1 MDLAEGLF
9 ISLLLQLIISLS
21 LCSFSSTDTIS
32 FNESLADGQ
41 VLVSNGERYTLGFF
55 SPGKSSNRYLGIW
68 YTKVS
73 VQTVVWVANRDNP
86 IDDTSGLLLI
96 DRRGD
101 AVLQRGRRNISS
113 VWSTNIS
120 AGGSSMAKLLD
131 DGNFVILQQDAET
144 VLWQSFDHP
153 TDTIFPNMKFGL
165 DRKTGLIKSARSWK
179 APDDPATG
187 NWSYYLDPDGVPQ
200 LMLYQGQTRWW
211 RSGPWNGNKW
221 SGIPEMSRTFIFNT
235 SIVNNESESSVV
247 WGILDPNIISR
258 LYLDPTGFMKR
269 ATWHDQDSRWIEF
282 WTVPKEPCDY
292 YGHCGPNGKCDPYDA
307 GVFECNCLPG
317 FEPRS
322 PNDWFLRDASA
333 GCIRKRSGNN
343 SRCGDG
349 RLTVGMDMNMC
360 RQECLRNCSCTAY
373 ASSNLTSR
381 IGCITLH
388 GDLMDTRVFSDG
400 GQDLYVRVD
409 AIELEYMERSKGH
422 TRKKELLAIVLSS
435 IGVAFILAISTV
447 YCLRNRKRN
456 GKQSSNYD
464 AEKENSYEDKDSSV
478 PIFDVNDIYA
488 ATENFSMAN
497 KLGQGG
503 FGSVYKGLLSNGQ
516 EIAVKR
522 LSQTSRQGILEFKNE
537 VKLVSK
543 LQHKNLARLFGCCI
557 HDDEKMLVYEYLPNR
572 SLDFFIF
579 DLKASNVLL
588 DAAMNP
594 KISDF
599 GLARLFMEDQM
610 EANTNRVVGTY
621 GYMSPEYAMEGL
633 YSTKS
638 DVFSFGVLT
647 LEIVSSKRSN
657 HFYQESTPVT
667 LTGHVWDLWR
677 EARALDIMDS
687 STMGESYSTDQVTRC
702 IQIGLLCVQE
712 LTSDRP
718 TMSNVVFMLS
728 NATTLPSPKKPAFV
742 LLRTKDEFRSSTAA
756 VGSTDPST
764 NRVSVTTLEA
774 RW

>member
-349 RLTVGMDMNMC
+349 DGFVKLDNAKVPDTSTGRLTVGMDMNMC

-409 AIELEYMERSKGH
+409 AIELAEYMERSKGH

-456 GKQSSNYD
+456 GSREATKHVSPTTHYD

-579 DLKASNVLL
+579 DKTKGSMLDWKRRFDIIVGIARGLMYLHQDSRLKIIHRDLKASNVLL

-621 GYMSPEYAMEGL
+621 ACL
-633 YSTKS
+633 R
-638 DVFSFGVLT
+638 DVFIT
-647 LEIVSSKRSN
+647 LHEILQWIHVARVRNGRS
-657 HFYQESTPVT
+657 
-667 LTGHVWDLWR
+667 
-677 EARALDIMDS
+677 
-687 STMGESYSTDQVTRC
+687 
-702 IQIGLLCVQE
+702 
-712 LTSDRP
+712 
-718 TMSNVVFMLS
+718 VF
-728 NATTLPSPKKPAFV
+728 N
-742 LLRTKDEFRSSTAA
+742 EI
-756 VGSTDPST
+756 
-764 NRVSVTTLEA
+764 
-774 RW
+774 